1 MRVMV
6 KAAIAIGTSLR
17 RLSVARD
24 GVAAI
29 EFAMLAP
36 ILLMI
41 YLSAFNLSI
50 GFDLDRRTARAAST
64 VADLLTQRDQTDK
77 ATLDSMKTVTES
89 ILAPFSVT
97 NYSLKMTGIKVTAA
111 GVGTVAWSRDQS
123 GNKPYAKGAIVV
135 VPTDLSAVNSF
146 LVHAELTVPYQL
158 SLFTPMP
165 AAANSLSTIDLSKDY
180 YFRQRIGDDI
190 KCADC

>member
-1 MRVMV
+1 MMERTG
-6 KAAIAIGTSLR
+6 IAFTRHWR
-17 RLSVARD
+17 RLRAD
-24 GVAAI
+24 TKGVAAI

-41 YLSAFNLSI
+41 YLGAFNLSI

-89 ILAPFSVT
+89 ILAPFTVT
-97 NYSLKMTGIKVTAA
+97 NYTLKMTAIKVTAA
-111 GVGTVAWSRDQS
+111 GVGTVLWSRDQA

-135 VPTDLSAVNSF
+135 VPTDLSTINSV
-146 LVHAELTVPYQL
+146 LVHSELTVPYQL

-165 AAANSLSTIDLSKDY
+165 SAANSVSIINLSKDY
-180 YFRQRIGDDI
+180 YFRQRVGDDI
-190 KCADC
+190 KCPDC